1 MKFVAFRL
9 AATCVAT
16 ALLLAACGGG
26 GSTASTSTTGTT
38 GTTGTTSTTTTTGGN
53 TGSTSP
59 VIASLI
65 TGTAATGAAMA
76 FAPVSITNGAGASP
90 CVETSITT
98 DALGSYTCTL
108 KAGETAPFFIV
119 VTDPTGNNGA
129 LVSIATTTPAAGT
142 PLTVNATPLTTAIV
156 AQLSTDGNALSVVS
170 GKTVDVAA
178 LATLTAN
185 VVAQLSQVLSSIGAP
200 SDYNPFTTSITAAT
214 AGNTGNTADM
224 VLDIVKVVTD
234 PATGQLALTTV
245 DNPTPVALATA
256 TTSGVT
262 LPQPDANVSSLSQ
275 AAQLVAQKMT
285 SCFALATADRVLSKD
300 TTVAQADGGPEV
312 TDVGAACQD
321 FVSDSTNA
329 GGIDFIH
336 NGYYAGQF
344 FYGILTA
351 DRMTGAQFS
360 VPEIMAFYPKSAT
373 AVAPAPDAYDRAI
386 VNIRY
391 VDNAGNPG
399 STITVAARIPGS
411 STATRPTEWWLVG
424 NQQSVDVGVR
434 LNLRR
439 VEQLNPANTGK
450 FSTFQTGAVFN
461 INVKGPGSQGAA
473 GAMSLARVTGPGLP
487 TGGLVYKVSSN
498 AALSTM
504 DLWNKTGSLTTG
516 NQCGG
521 GGLSNCPNVWFS
533 RTAGL
538 TGSAATTL
546 ATNPPGLIWAQ
557 PADGYDPSQFVK
569 GARYKVEL
577 FYGANTTTPEV
588 VVYKT
593 LVTDLVPAT
602 MAVNLPWNAAGSS
615 TLAALD
621 PNGALAGAQNALPV
635 DWVQNPAAPQIGSAL
650 ASVDTLGS
658 FGVSKFVALGATSMV
673 YDIATVPAF
682 AAPSGIRA
690 ILMGYRST
698 DSSNRSAVYTYN

>member
-1 MKFVAFRL
+1 MKFVSFRL

-16 ALLLAACGGG
+16 ALVLTACGGG
-26 GSTASTSTTGTT
+26 GSAASDTS
-38 GTTGTTSTTTTTGGN
+38 TSTTTTGS
-53 TGSTSP
+53 TGSTGQQSP

-65 TGTAATGAAMA
+65 KGTAATGAAMA
-76 FAPVSITNGAGASP
+76 NAPVTITNSAGASP
-90 CVETSITT
+90 CVEAPITT

-156 AQLSTDGNALSVVS
+156 AQLSSDGNALSVVS
-170 GKTVDVAA
+170 GKSVDAAA
-178 LATLTAN
+178 LATITAN

-245 DNPTPVALATA
+245 DNPTPIALATA
-256 TTSGVT
+256 TTSGST
-262 LPQPDANVSSLSQ
+262 LAQPDAAVSSLSQ

-285 SCFALATADRVLSKD
+285 SCFALTTANRVLARD
-300 TTVAQADGGPEV
+300 TTVPQSQGGPEV

-321 FVSDSTNA
+321 FVSDATNG

-344 FYGILTA
+344 FYGILTS

-360 VPEIMAFYPKSAT
+360 VPEIVAFYPKSAT
-373 AVAPAPDAYDRAI
+373 ATAGAPDSYDRAI

-391 VDNAGNPG
+391 IDNVGNPG
-399 STITVAARIPGS
+399 NTITVAARIPGS
-411 STATRPTEWWLVG
+411 ATTARPTEWWLVG
-424 NQQSVDVGVR
+424 NQQAVDVTVR
-434 LNLRR
+434 VNLRR
-439 VEQLNPANTGK
+439 VEQFNPANTGK
-450 FSTFQTGAVFN
+450 FSAFQTGAVFN
-461 INVKGPGSQGAA
+461 INVKGPGSVGT
-473 GAMSLARVTGPGLP
+473 GGNLTMARVTGPGL
-487 TGGLVYKVSSN
+487 TAGGLVYKVSN
-498 AALSTM
+498 STAQSYM
-504 DLWNKTGSLTTG
+504 DLWNKTGSLTVG
-516 NQCGG
+516 SQCGNNG
-521 GGLSNCPNVWFS
+521 ATFNCPNVWFS

-546 ATNPPGLIWAQ
+546 GTNPNNLIWAQ
-557 PADGYDPSQFVK
+557 PADGYDPTRFVK
-569 GARYKVEL
+569 GARYQVEL
-577 FYGANTTTPEV
+577 FYGTNTTTADLV
-588 VVYKT
+588 VNKT
-593 LVTDLVPAT
+593 LLTDLVPAT
-602 MAVNLPWNAAGSS
+602 MAVNLPWNTAGSS
-615 TLAALD
+615 TRAALD
-621 PNGALAGAQNALPV
+621 PNGALAGAQAALPI

-650 ASVDTLGS
+650 ASVDAAGN
-658 FGVSKFVALGATSMV
+658 FGVNKFVALGATSMV

-690 ILMGYRST
+690 ILIAYRST